1 MTLKSATCSLQH
13 TPPNPINRDSH
24 TPNSSESESL
34 VEDVEDLSD
43 ESSVITAVQSEF
55 TSDAETAEVVESG
68 YESNSD
74 VESVQSEF
82 TSDAETAEV
91 VESGYESNSD
101 VESVQSEFTNDGEII
116 EVWMG
121 DPDLTKEEN
130 FTPPSKR
137 NKTTPNPA
145 AFFQDIE
152 SGIGSDSDDWSMTS
166 TNSFDSYNH
175 RLSWSPDN
183 ATNNPELE
191 VRLW

>member
-1 MTLKSATCSLQH
+1 M
-13 TPPNPINRDSH
+13 
-24 TPNSSESESL
+24 
-34 VEDVEDLSD
+34 VEDVSED
-43 ESSVITAVQSEF
+43 SSIVTAKVIN
-55 TSDAETAEVVESG
+55 SG

-74 VESVQSEF
+74 IESVQSEF

-101 VESVQSEFTNDGEII
+101 VESVQSELTNDGQIM
-116 EVWMG
+116 EVWTR
-121 DPDLTKEEN
+121 DYSLTLEEN

-137 NKTTPNPA
+137 TTPNLA
-145 AFFQDIE
+145 AFFQAIT
-152 SGIGSDSDDWSMTS
+152 SDPNPSYSDDDLSMPS

>member
-1 MTLKSATCSLQH
+1 M
-13 TPPNPINRDSH
+13 
-24 TPNSSESESL
+24 

-43 ESSVITAVQSEF
+43 ESSVISALEVDCDSSIE
-55 TSDAETAEVVESG
+55 EAEVVESG

-82 TSDAETAEV
+82 TSDAEM
-91 VESGYESNSD
+91 
-101 VESVQSEFTNDGEII
+101 I
-116 EVWMG
+116 EVWTR
-121 DPDLTKEEN
+121 DYSLTLEQN
-130 FTPPSKR
+130 FTPPSER

-145 AFFQDIE
+145 ALFQAIE
-152 SGIGSDSDDWSMTS
+152 SGINPYLDTDDDWTMAS
-166 TNSFDSYNH
+166 TNSLDSYNH